1 MMERQKNNVWP
12 FAHLE
17 GIHHYQNISFHKLLQ
32 LLELE
37 KKQSEELLLQLWKIV
52 LMARIQIFKVTQ
64 KIRGKIWAIILYH
77 MFIHF
82 VLVPKERFH
91 CGQAIAIFLSKIY
104 LVSNSILLCMT
115 VFLCETIIFSFLP
128 IYQNQTHQE
137 QESQTELN
145 EEFRAIMSCLT
156 NLVTQDPRNLL
167 RRKPFTPIHRQ
178 TLKTESTS

>member
-1 MMERQKNNVWP
+1 MEHCLSVAGIPLPPLVKKVLMMERQKNNVWP

-64 KIRGKIWAIILYH
+64 KIRGKIWATILYH

-91 CGQAIAIFLSKIY
+91 CGQAIPIFLSKIY
-104 LVSNSILLCMT
+104 LVSNSILLYMT
-115 VFLCETIIFSFLP
+115 FFVRDNYLQFSSY
-128 IYQNQTHQE
+128 ISKSN
-137 QESQTELN
+137 S
-145 EEFRAIMSCLT
+145 
-156 NLVTQDPRNLL
+156 LVAGILD
-167 RRKPFTPIHRQ
+167 
-178 TLKTESTS
+178 